1 MANQKYDAFLT
12 VARLGSFKAAAEEL
26 GYTQAGISYL
36 VNALEKELG
45 LTLFLREYGGV
56 HLTTE
61 GREVLGLVQAINADE
76 HALATRVREL
86 ADREGGLVR
95 VGAFTSVAIEWFPSI
110 ARAFLDQYPKID
122 LKLLCI
128 DDEEE
133 LVSAVWEGRADCAF
147 SIAPERRN
155 LEAVPLHTDPLLV
168 VLPPDHPLAGAPFF
182 PTEALAREP
191 YVQLQGNAR
200 PSEMEALF
208 EANGVTPQRALHGGL
223 RLRRHVHGQ
232 RRPGLLRAA
241 EPHSVA
247 PSVPARRA
255 AGRARVLPQHLARRA
270 LARHRLGRHPRLRRS
285 HPRMGRRAL
294 RELAPTSEMH
304 T

>member
-133 LVSAVWEGRADCAF
+133 LVNAVWEGRADCAF

-168 VLPPDHPLAGAPFF
+168 VLPPDHPLADAPFV
-182 PTEALAREP
+182 PREALAEEP
-191 YVQLQGNAR
+191 YIRLESGTS
-200 PSEMEALF
+200 SEMETLF
-208 EANGVTPQRALHGGL
+208 RANDVEPNVRFTIDSDYAVMSMVSAGL
-223 RLRRHVHGQ
+223 GFSVLADLILRD
-232 RRPGLLRAA
+232 
-241 EPHSVA
+241 A
-247 PSVPARRA
+247 PFP
-255 AGRARVLPQHLARRA
+255 LAVKQPEVETSREIA
-270 LARHRLGRHPRLRRS
+270 I
-285 HPRMGRRAL
+285 AL
-294 RELAPTSEMH
+294 RSLETASTATRAFLDATQAWIAE
-304 T
+304 TYEE

>member
-1 MANQKYDAFLT
+1 M
-12 VARLGSFKAAAEEL
+12 
-26 GYTQAGISYL
+26 
-36 VNALEKELG
+36 
-45 LTLFLREYGGV
+45 
-56 HLTTE
+56 
-61 GREVLGLVQAINADE
+61 
-76 HALATRVREL
+76 
-86 ADREGGLVR
+86 R

-133 LVSAVWEGRADCAF
+133 LVNAVWEGRADCAF

-208 EANGVTPQRALHGGL
+208 EANGVTPNVRFTVDSDYAVMSMVSAGL
-223 RLRRHVHGQ
+223 GF
-232 RRPGLLRAA
+232 
-241 EPHSVA
+241 S
-247 PSVPARRA
+247 
-255 AGRARVLPQHLARRA
+255 VLPSLILSRPLFPLAVLPAERECSRSIS
-270 LARHRLGRHPRLRRS
+270 LAVRSRDTRLGRHPRLRRS

-294 RELAPTSEMH
+294 RDVNRQHFNLYINNRRGPPQRPPSPRGGNKLQI
-304 T
+304 